1 MLLSKLCSLEFS
13 VKVLFV
19 SSLRRRKA
27 FSADVSR
34 AYGGPERFRVISLR
48 EDAGWEDLLQSKNTI
63 WIHSE
68 SF

>member
-13 VKVLFV
+13 VEVLFV

-27 FSADVSR
+27 FSTDVSR
-34 AYGGPERFRVISLR
+34 AYGGPERFRVISLT
-48 EDAGWEDLLQSKNTI
+48 GWEDLLQSKNTI
-63 WIHSE
+63 WIYSK